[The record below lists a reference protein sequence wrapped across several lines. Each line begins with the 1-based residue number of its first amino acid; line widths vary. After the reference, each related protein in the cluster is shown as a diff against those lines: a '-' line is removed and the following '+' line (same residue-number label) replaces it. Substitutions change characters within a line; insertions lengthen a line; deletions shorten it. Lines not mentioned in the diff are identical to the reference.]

1 MSGHSTYVPKS
12 PFARWFESRLP
23 IMGLVHSSFIAYPT
37 PKNLNYWWTFG
48 GIATFMLAAQIV
60 TGVVLAM
67 HYTPEVTMAF
77 DSVEK
82 IMRDVNFGWLMRYAH
97 SNGASMFFVAV
108 YIHIFRSLYYGSY
121 KPPRGVL
128 WILGVIIF
136 LLMMATAFMG
146 YVLPWGQMSFWGAKV
161 ITSLFSAIPFIGE
174 SIQKWLLGGYAPDE
188 PTLSRFF
195 SLHYLLP
202 FVIAGVVILH
212 IWALH
217 IPGSSNPT
225 GVDVQ
230 SEQDTLPF

>member
-1 MSGHSTYVPKS
+1 MLQKS
-12 PFARWFESRLP
+12 PISAHSGYEPCHPFMRWFERRLP
-23 IMGLVHSSFIAYPT
+23 IVSFAHAAFVAYPT

-82 IMRDVNFGWLMRYAH
+82 LMRDVNFGWLMRYAH

-108 YIHIFRSLYYGSY
+108 YIHIFRTLYYGSD
-121 KPPRGVL
+121 KAPREVL

-161 ITSLFSAIPFIGE
+161 ITSLFSAIPFVGE
-174 SIQKWLLGGYAPDE
+174 SVQKWLLGGYAPDE
-188 PTLSRFF
+188 ATLNRFF

-202 FVIAGVVILH
+202 FVIAGVLILH
-212 IWALH
+212 ICALH
-217 IPGSSNPT
+217 IPGSPQPT
-225 GVDVQ
+225 WVAL
-230 SEQDTLPF
+230 E